1 MLKLTFM
8 VSADEPERGTWIQRV
23 SFPEDTEEVMV
34 MRSLSEKDMDVAVV
48 RESLMISEADL
59 WAAMTIL
66 SSAPVAPS
74 VNFYAIL
81 PCNSCLGNL
90 SKGWDGI
97 E

>member
-1 MLKLTFM
+1 
-8 VSADEPERGTWIQRV
+8 
-23 SFPEDTEEVMV
+23 

-81 PCNSCLGNL
+81 PCNSCLGQSL
-90 SKGWDGI
+90 ERLGRYRI
-97 E
+97 EFGKERRAARPLV